1 MKYSNEE
8 KTSAGECAIE
18 HLESA
23 IEELAGIPEYRN
35 IREGIKETIA
45 EIEQEKTVFEE
56 AYMKECVQ
64 ERAYENREYERSVL

>member
-8 KTSAGECAIE
+8 KTSAGELAIE

-35 IREGIKETIA
+35 IREDIKEKIA
-45 EIEQEKTVFEE
+45 KIK
-56 AYMKECVQ
+56 M
-64 ERAYENREYERSVL
+64 

>member
-8 KTSAGECAIE
+8 KTSAGELAIE

-23 IEELAGIPEYRN
+23 IEELVGIQEYRN

-45 EIEQEKTVFEE
+45 EIEQEKSIFEE
-56 AYMKECVQ
+56 AYLEECKK
-64 ERAYENREYERSVL
+64 ERAYENSEYERSVL